1 LGVSQ
6 LKVAG
11 PDLFWAAAFDPKA
24 VISNRSLNVAN
35 GCKADLVEPM
45 VTGTSSGPFLIFAEH
60 RPKMRS
66 CFGNVP
72 LTNHFEAE
80 LEV

>member
-1 LGVSQ
+1 MGRDREAVIQ
-6 LKVAG
+6 PVLKVR
-11 PDLFWAAAFDPKA
+11 DSW
-24 VISNRSLNVAN
+24 N
-35 GCKADLVEPM
+35 ADLVEPM

>member
-1 LGVSQ
+1 MGRDREAVIQ
-6 LKVAG
+6 PVLKVR
-11 PDLFWAAAFDPKA
+11 DSW
-24 VISNRSLNVAN
+24 N
-35 GCKADLVEPM
+35 ADLVEPM

-60 RPKMRS
+60 RPEMRS

-72 LTNHFEAE
+72 ITNHFESE